1 MRCGDRACR
10 ARRDA
15 TLARSTMIRDRL
27 VCRQFQRRQ
36 DFCEEKPCSETLID
50 EHGAFAVPTDAGL
63 CGIIPFQNRPSINV
77 TFLFTSELAK
87 EIVDLV
93 EFLTNHL
100 VVIIAPR
107 IAGDSPCSGGRGMGI
122 LPIVHRLEADATLI
136 SLKVI

>member
-63 CGIIPFQNRPSINV
+63 CGIIPFQNRPRINV

-87 EIVDLV
+87 EIIDLV
-93 EFLTNHL
+93 EFLSNHL

-107 IAGDSPCSGGRGMGI
+107 SEEHTSELQSPDHI
-122 LPIVHRLEADATLI
+122 LCRLLLEKKKRWM
-136 SLKVI
+136 S